1 MNRMLVLFVVA
12 LLGLTACGSGEDA
25 DSGGPAESTEPAPT
39 ALPDVARVVCD
50 EKGVHVETPSVAPQS
65 DGIHFEIVN
74 ETGSERSV
82 AVQNAQGTGTGMGV
96 PAGMSTHV
104 VDVEPGA
111 LTISCSDP
119 TAEPGTGAPLE
130 VVDEEGFWVSTRLG
144 CAEQFS
150 QVVDYLQGASG
161 ETTDPLQAARKAVEG
176 FGLEPDD
183 VFERAGYPET
193 DTTRVR
199 MVRDGEPI
207 AVVDLIDDGTG
218 KWLVTMVTGCSSLEN
233 T

>member
-1 MNRMLVLFVVA
+1 MTRMLVLFVVA
-12 LLGLTACGSGEDA
+12 LLGLAACGSGEDA
-25 DSGGPAESTEPAPT
+25 DSGGPAESTEPEPT
-39 ALPDVARVVCD
+39 SLPDVARVVCD
-50 EKGVHVETPSVAPQS
+50 EKGVHVETSSVTAQP

-82 AVQNAQGTGTGMGV
+82 AVQNAQGTG
-96 PAGMSTHV
+96 AGMSVHAGTSTHV

-130 VVDEEGFWVSTRLG
+130 VVDEDGVWVSTRLE
-144 CAEQFS
+144 CEAQFS
-150 QVVDYLQGASG
+150 QVVDYIQGASG
-161 ETTDPLQAARKAVEG
+161 ETTDPLEAARTAVED
-176 FGLEPDD
+176 FGLEADD
-183 VFERAGYPET
+183 VFERAGYPDT

-199 MVRDGEPI
+199 MMRDGEPI
-207 AVVDLIDDGTG
+207 AVVDLLDDGTG
-218 KWLVTMVTGCSSLEN
+218 KWLVSMVTGCSSLEN